1 MGPKSSDFY
10 SPEGKKKIPIGIWE
24 LVEDYQE
31 NTNYIFCGIRFS
43 GSGSKP
49 HLIKLL
55 CL

>member
-1 MGPKSSDFY
+1 MGPKSSFTAQK
-10 SPEGKKKIPIGIWE
+10 EKKKIPIGIWE
-24 LVEDYQE
+24 LVKDYQE